1 MKTFEVEITE
11 TLQRIIKV
19 KANSENEAYEIV
31 KEKYDN
37 EEIVLDASDC
47 TEISI
52 NNVHLDKM

>member
-11 TLQRIIKV
+11 TLQRVIKV
-19 KANSENEAYEIV
+19 MANSEKEALDIV
-31 KEKYDN
+31 VEKYSN

-52 NNVHLDKM
+52 NNVHLDKK

>member
-19 KANSENEAYEIV
+19 NANSENEAYEIV

-52 NNVHLDKM
+52 NNVHLDKK